1 VTGILGT
8 FLFGPTFT
16 VQSREVG
23 GTRLS
28 IADEYRRY
36 AAECMALAER
46 VVDSADKSHLVI
58 MAQAFLELAEKR
70 EKLDPQSE

>member
-8 FLFGPTFT
+8 FYFDPTFT
-16 VQSREVG
+16 VQFREV

>member
-8 FLFGPTFT
+8 FLFRPT
-16 VQSREVG
+16 VQFREV

-58 MAQAFLELAEKR
+58 MAQAFLLAEKR